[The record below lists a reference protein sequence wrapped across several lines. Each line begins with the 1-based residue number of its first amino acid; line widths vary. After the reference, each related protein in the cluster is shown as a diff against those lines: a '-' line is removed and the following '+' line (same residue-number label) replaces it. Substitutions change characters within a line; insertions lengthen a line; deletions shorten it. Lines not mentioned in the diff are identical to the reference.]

1 MSANLVEDTQCSPDK
16 KPADTQVCYNVPCGS
31 RWFAEDWTQVKC
43 KNKEAAIEGVL
54 QGKIVLKILQ
64 NSKENTCIRAS
75 FLIMFKA

>member
-43 KNKEAAIEGVL
+43 KRKKLLLRVFYKERL
-54 QGKIVLKILQ
+54 FSKFCKIQRKTLVSEPL
-64 NSKENTCIRAS
+64 S
-75 FLIMFKA
+75 